1 MTKRRSKS
9 LFVIFSIILVI
20 CLVATFINFTYPL
33 SINGKYFSYSNF
45 VSSLKL
51 GEDIGSTYRII
62 YRTELLDGEVSSS
75 YDRLKESTMADLL
88 KIVQDEGFKDA
99 TVAKYGENQIVL
111 QVAVADDDD
120 ISNLTS
126 LVGEPARISFSM
138 SEDSSASFV
147 DASNIKFVS
156 AYDYYNS
163 ETGEMV
169 YYVRIDFN
177 DDVKEK
183 IATATKDG
191 GKVYIYFGEEQF
203 TQMDL
208 GSSAIEDGMILIQSE
223 AFTSHS
229 IANTYANKIRSGM
242 LDVNLTKV
250 DAGKMSATYGV
261 GANVYVSVIFAV
273 FAIAMLVLMIVKY
286 RDMGLVGMFA
296 MLFYVVIGLF
306 LLQSIPT
313 VHLNFAGVIGLMLAY
328 LLMADSLLSIIE
340 NAKRHYQADTKL
352 YIAFKLAFKESLVR
366 IFVNNTLFALLGF
379 VCMFMPS
386 ASIQSFGW
394 ITFVLPFVSVFVSL
408 VLMRLFVAMY
418 LAINNEDGTKCNFH
432 KGGKNA

>member
-99 TVAKYGENQIVL
+99 TVAKYGEDKIVL

-147 DASNIKFVS
+147 DASNIKSVS

-313 VHLNFAGVIGLMLAY
+313 VHFNFAGVIGLMLAY
-328 LLMADSLLSIIE
+328 LLMADGLLSIME
-340 NAKRHYQADTKL
+340 SAKRHYQADTKL

-386 ASIQSFGW
+386 AGIQSFGW
-394 ITFVLPFVSVFVSL
+394 VTFVLPFVSVFVSL